1 MNPPAAASRRAADG
15 SPYPDRSRPGF
26 ERDIQAMFTHIADGY
41 DWFDHLASL
50 GQDYLWRPRAL
61 WDLDR
66 YRAGRPVHRLL
77 DIGCGPGD
85 LTELAAH
92 HFPHAEAV
100 GADFTAAMLRHAHRR
115 SRRDR
120 AAARLRYAR
129 ADAGRLPFADGS
141 FDLVL
146 SAFVIRN
153 LPDLEGAL
161 AEMRRVLRPG
171 GTVFTLEITEPE
183 HEGIVRL
190 FHAYFDHVVP
200 WLGAAARSAGPYRY
214 LPESVRFLPDRA
226 GILRKMR
233 AAGLDRAE
241 AHPQFLGVVTTYLGT
256 AAPAKLMV
264 PPPVGP
270 ER

>member
-1 MNPPAAASRRAADG
+1 MTVPEPSRRAPDG
-15 SPYPDRSRPGF
+15 SPYPDRGRPGF
-26 ERDIQAMFTHIADGY
+26 ERDIQAMFTHIADRY

-66 YRAGRPVHRLL
+66 YRAGRPVRRFL

-85 LTELAAH
+85 LTVLAARRY
-92 HFPHAEAV
+92 PEAEGV
-100 GADFTAAMLRHAHRR
+100 GADFTSAMLRNARR
-115 SRRDR
+115 ITRGDR
-120 AAARLRYAR
+120 TSPRLRYAR
-129 ADAGRLPFADGS
+129 ADAGRLPFADGG

-153 LPDLEGAL
+153 LPALGGAL

-171 GTVFTLEITEPE
+171 GTVFILEITEPE
-183 HEGIVRL
+183 RPAVGRL

-200 WLGAAARSAGPYRY
+200 WLGAAAHSAGPYRY

-226 GILRKMR
+226 GLLGRMA
-233 AAGLDRAE
+233 AAGLERTE

-256 AAPAKLMV
+256 AGPDKLIVPGPAGSAP
-264 PPPVGP
+264 
-270 ER
+270 